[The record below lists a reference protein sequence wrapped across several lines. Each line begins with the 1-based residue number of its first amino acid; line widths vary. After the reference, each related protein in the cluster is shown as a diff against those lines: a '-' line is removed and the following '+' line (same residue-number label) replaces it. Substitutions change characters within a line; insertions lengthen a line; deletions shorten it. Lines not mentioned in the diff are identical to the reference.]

1 MNETPDTV
9 SYIVYE
15 SAMVRAERAMKRVVI
30 ALIVAVALLFVSN
43 ALWLWYISQYDF
55 ESYEYSQ
62 DGQGINIIG
71 DDNGVTYGSEGAHTP
86 QG

>member
-15 SAMVRAERAMKRVVI
+15 SAMVRAERAMKRVVV

-62 DGQGINIIG
+62 DGQGINVIG
-71 DDNGVTYGSEGAHTP
+71 NDNGVTYGSEGAHTP